1 MDTKVITFNDTEIE
15 EFEFCQYKSYILIIN
30 ININK
35 IVVCNKRPFGK

>member
-35 IVVCNKRPFGK
+35 IVVCNKRPFGR